1 MELAVGH
8 VKFRLLPWAVL
19 EAQILH
25 TWRQAPNKIAVS
37 LTLDS
42 VDTNAHARIGDPV
55 ARFVV
60 ADP

>member
-8 VKFRLLPWAVL
+8 EKFWLLPWAVL
-19 EAQILH
+19 EAQLLH
-25 TWRQAPNKIAVS
+25 TWGMAPSKIAVS

-55 ARFVV
+55 ARTVV